1 MKVKKL
7 LFGIAEVQPNFA
19 NEVSKVQ
26 TERNA
31 KWKSKKILFDI
42 AEVRPNFSPYS
53 DIIGILFVKYCL
65 QIGIFNA

>member
-7 LFGIAEVQPNFA
+7 LFGIAVVQPNFA

-31 KWKSKKILFDI
+31 K
-42 AEVRPNFSPYS
+42 
-53 DIIGILFVKYCL
+53 
-65 QIGIFNA
+65 